1 MKHKKI
7 KELLP
12 LYIDDSDNRL
22 TDNEKNLIKEH
33 LKDCPECQKELSEYQ
48 ENYSFL
54 SSLKEKAPGGF
65 KESILEK
72 IGEEMKNNNVNKN
85 KELTVLERIKSCF
98 TFPIRIPAGLI
109 GLTAIIVLLLI
120 TGLPGSFINDN
131 LQDNQYEIRK
141 QSYDYQTQD
150 MNFNTRSS
158 QPAPEAKMRS
168 ANEQVQNLNMLTDSP
183 NMAEVERKIIMRA
196 NLSIEIKNI
205 DEVDSRIT
213 KLTENYNGYIADS
226 SNWQNQNKQKFY
238 RYQLRIPADNF
249 NQILSELD
257 SENFGQV
264 LSRSVSGQDV
274 TEEYMDLDIRLRNLV
289 AQEERY
295 RQLLDKAEEV
305 EEILKIE
312 KELTRVRTD
321 IERLQG
327 RQNYLDNQINYSTIT
342 VDFRQP
348 EPISSGTPGIIK
360 ALRNALNTMV
370 KHIYQIITLIGT
382 LIPYLILLLLIYFIY
397 KRLNRR

>member
-12 LYIDDSDNRL
+12 LYIDDSDNEL
-22 TDNEKNLIKEH
+22 TDKEKNLIKEH
-33 LKDCPECQKELSEYQ
+33 LKNCPKCRKELEEYQ

-54 SSLKEKAPGGF
+54 SALEEKAPSGF

-72 IGEEMKNNNVNKN
+72 VGEEMKNNNVNKN
-85 KELTVLERIKSCF
+85 KELTVLERIKMFF

-109 GLTAIIVLLLI
+109 GLAAIIVLILI
-120 TGLPGSFINDN
+120 TGLPGSFINGN
-131 LQDNQYEIRK
+131 LQDNQYEIREELN
-141 QSYDYQTQD
+141 DYQSQD
-150 MNFNTRSS
+150 ISFNKSS

-168 ANEQVQNLNMLTDSP
+168 ANEQGQNLNMLTESS

-213 KLTENYNGYIADS
+213 NLIENYNGYIADS
-226 SNWQNQNKQKFY
+226 SNWENQNKQKFY

-257 SENFGQV
+257 SDNFGQV

-274 TEEYMDLDIRLRNLV
+274 TEEYMDLDIRLRNLL

-295 RQLLDKAEEV
+295 RELLDKAEEV

-370 KHIYQIITLIGT
+370 KHIYQIINLIGT
-382 LIPYLILLLLIYFIY
+382 VIPYLFLLILIYFIY
-397 KRLNRR
+397 KRLNRS

>member
-12 LYIDDSDNRL
+12 LYIDDSDNGL

-33 LKDCPECQKELSEYQ
+33 LKDCPECQKELNEYQ

-54 SSLKEKAPGGF
+54 TSLEEKAPDGF

-72 IGEEMKNNNVNKN
+72 VGGEMKNNNVNEN
-85 KELTVLERIKSCF
+85 KDLTILERIKGYF
-98 TFPIRIPAGLI
+98 TLPVRIPAGLI
-109 GLTAIIVLLLI
+109 GLTAIIALVLI
-120 TGLPGSFINDN
+120 TGIPGSLINNN
-131 LQDNQYEIRK
+131 LQDNQYELQE
-141 QSYDYQTQD
+141 QSYGYQTQD
-150 MNFNTRSS
+150 ISFNNRSS
-158 QPAPEAKMRS
+158 QPAPLADMKS
-168 ANEQVQNLNMLTDSP
+168 ANEQGQSPNMLTSSP
-183 NMAEVERKIIMRA
+183 DMAEVERKIIMRA

-205 DEVDSRIT
+205 DVVDSRIT
-213 KLTENYNGYIADS
+213 KLIENYNGYISDS
-226 SNWQNQNKQKFY
+226 SSWVNQNKQKFY
-238 RYQLRIPADNF
+238 HYQLRIPADNF
-249 NQILSELD
+249 NQFLSELD
-257 SENFGQV
+257 SDNFGQV
-264 LSRSVSGQDV
+264 LSRSVSAQDV
-274 TEEYMDLDIRLRNLV
+274 TEEYMDLDIRLRNLL

-295 RQLLDKAEEV
+295 RELLHKAEEV
-305 EEILKIE
+305 EEILQIE

-327 RQNYLDNQINYSTIT
+327 RQKYLDNQINYSTIT

-370 KHIYQIITLIGT
+370 KHIYQIINLIGT
-382 LIPYLILLLLIYFIY
+382 LIPYLFLLLLIYFIY

>member
-12 LYIDDSDNRL
+12 LYIDDSDNGL
-22 TDNEKNLIKEH
+22 TDNEKNLIKVH
-33 LKDCPECQKELSEYQ
+33 IKDCAECQKELREYQ

-54 SSLKEKAPGGF
+54 SSLKEKVPGGF

-72 IGEEMKNNNVNKN
+72 VGEEMDSNNINKDNKVNII
-85 KELTVLERIKSCF
+85 ERIKKF
-98 TFPIRIPAGLI
+98 FAFPVKIPAGVI
-109 GLTAIIVLLLI
+109 GLAAIVLIVFISGIPGTLL
-120 TGLPGSFINDN
+120 NNN
-131 LQDNQYEIRK
+131 LIDNQYEIREELN
-141 QSYDYQTQD
+141 DYQTQD
-150 MNFNTRSS
+150 MNFYNKSS
-158 QPAPEAKMRS
+158 QAAPEAKMRT
-168 ANEQVQNLNMLTDSP
+168 ANEQIQNLNMLTDSP
-183 NMAEVERKIIMRA
+183 NIAEVERKIIMRA
-196 NLSIEIKNI
+196 NLSIESKNI
-205 DEVDSRIT
+205 DEVDSRVT
-213 KLTENYNGYIADS
+213 KLIENYNGYIADS
-226 SNWQNQNKQKFY
+226 SNWENQNKQKFS

-249 NQILSELD
+249 NQILSELGSD
-257 SENFGQV
+257 NFGQV

-305 EEILKIE
+305 EEILQIE
-312 KELTRVRTD
+312 NELNRVRTE
-321 IERLQG
+321 IEQLQG
-327 RQNYLDNQINYSTIT
+327 RKNYLDNQINYSTIT

-370 KHIYQIITLIGT
+370 KHIYQIINLIGT
-382 LIPYLILLLLIYFIY
+382 LIPYLFLLLLIYFIY